1 VRIFDLAATQ
11 RLLPFGEL
19 SEEIRAVLHDKQ
31 AGKVIAPQRLTMPLP
46 EDGLLLAM
54 PATDDRI
61 AITKLVTVHAH
72 NATLKLPS
80 IHGEVIV
87 MNASTGQRLM
97 ILDGKAVTAR
107 RTAAVSLLAART
119 LASEEAKRS
128 ALLILGAGT
137 QGRAHLEAFAE
148 SFPSSHAF
156 IYSRSFDD
164 AHSLA
169 QLGPSLGIRA
179 QAVGAIDDILPVC
192 GMIVT
197 ATTSETPVIGDRV
210 REGAFIAAVGAYRPT
225 MAELPPELVRRGRL
239 FVDTMEGARHEAGD
253 LIQAD
258 VDWSEVTSLE
268 DAILDARHDRDMA
281 GARRGAS
288 RRPIIFKSVGH
299 ALWDLAAA
307 RLAARH
313 SGRLL

>member
-1 VRIFDLAATQ
+1 MRRILAVRIYDFEATQ
-11 RLLPFGEL
+11 RLLPFAEL
-19 SEEIRAVLHDKQ
+19 AEEIRAVLHDKQ

-46 EDGLLLAM
+46 QDGLLLAM

-72 NATLKLPS
+72 NAMLKLPS
-80 IHGEVIV
+80 IHGEVVV

-107 RTAAVSLLAART
+107 RTAAVSLLAARM
-119 LASEEAKRS
+119 LASPEARRG
-128 ALLILGAGT
+128 ALLIVGAGT
-137 QGRAHLEAFAE
+137 QGQAHLAAFAE
-148 SFPSSHAF
+148 AFPHRDAF

-164 AHSLA
+164 AWSLA

-179 QAVGAIDDILPVC
+179 QAVGAIDDILPIC
-192 GMIVT
+192 GMVVT
-197 ATTSETPVIGDRV
+197 ATTSPAPVIGERV
-210 REGAFIAAVGAYRPT
+210 RAGAFIAAVGAYRPS
-225 MAELPPELVRRGRL
+225 MAELPPELVRRSRL

-258 VDWSEVTSLE
+258 IDWSNVTSLE
-268 DAILDARHDRDMA
+268 DAIQRAPPP
-281 GARRGAS
+281 G
-288 RRPIIFKSVGH
+288 PPETPTIFKSVGH

-313 SGRLL
+313 SARLL